1 MAKING
7 STSSANWTFKLEVDE
22 VSTSVE
28 NNTSQVRVRGY
39 LGRPSGNGGY
49 GYAGNYNYTV
59 KIDNNSSYTRTEYN
73 KYQSEGAIAGG
84 GWSSQALFDVTF
96 TIPHNSDGTKTINV
110 VGSMWTSEFSPS
122 SASANGDVVLAQ
134 LHKPPEIGTATMVET
149 NQTLIS
155 LGVPDT
161 TIVANLSQKTITLN
175 GTPYDSATLLYRI
188 EHFNTDYVLPSLPDQ
203 YQSSNVFNT
212 DYNNHYVSISN
223 TGKAKIIQRI
233 SDTLGGLSSDWLR
246 VNINNQLQEPNG
258 IPYIKPFF
266 ERTSTNI
273 TRKSGNGVVLT
284 DNKAV
289 LNLVASIY
297 KAYDIIGNNNSISE
311 IGYKIWK
318 ATGETEPANYTPITT
333 AIMNDGHIT
342 VENLEINNIEYTSVY
357 NYKIILTDRYGK
369 SASIDDGI
377 VPTGLSVWT
386 EYTNRVDFINATIK
400 NNPIVDSGSNSN
412 GNYIKYYDGTMI
424 CYKTVTDSVAMTTA
438 WGNLYEGTM
447 QLGDWPEEFISTP
460 NVNVTNVSSTG
471 AMIECFD
478 IAPTATSAGTV
489 YFARP
494 ISYTSNVTVNV
505 LGIGKWK

>member
-49 GYAGNYNYTV
+49 GYAGYYNYTV

-161 TIVANLSQKTITLN
+161 TVVANLSQKRITLN
-175 GTPYDSATLLYRI
+175 ATAYDGATLSYRL
-188 EHFNTDYVLPSLPDQ
+188 EHFNTDYIID

-212 DYNNHYVSISN
+212 DYTNHYVSISN
-223 TGKAKIIQRI
+223 DGKANLVQKVKD
-233 SDTLGGLSSDWLR
+233 SLNGYATDW
-246 VNINNQLQEPNG
+246 VYVSINGTAQKPNG
-258 IPYIKPFF
+258 IPYVKPYF
-266 ERTSTNI
+266 ENTSTHI
-273 TRKSGNGVVLT
+273 KRLSGGGVVLT

-289 LNLVASIY
+289 LNIVASIY
-297 KAYDIIGNNNSISE
+297 KAYDVIGNNNSIKQ
-311 IGYKIWK
+311 IGYKIWNPR
-318 ATGETEPANYTPITT
+318 TESEPSSYTPITNYT
-333 AIMNDGHIT
+333 MNDGNIK
-342 VENLEINNIEYTSVY
+342 VQNLVLENLEYTQVY
-357 NYKIILTDRYGK
+357 YYRIIIVDRY
-369 SASIDDGI
+369 DNQI
-377 VPTGLSVWT
+377 VKTDVLSTGYAVWT
-386 EYTNRVDFINATIK
+386 EYDDCVDFKKITVNHRNLSNLIGTGSYNNVDYNDFTETGIYYMGIN
-400 NNPIVDSGSNSN
+400 NSN
-412 GNYIKYYDGTMI
+412 QPSGYCYMLVMYNGAYDLVQLAISVSNFTI
-424 CYKTVTDSVAMTTA
+424 YVRSRNFTTWSEWKSVTP
-438 WGNLYEGTM
+438 
-447 QLGDWPEEFISTP
+447 Q
-460 NVNVTNVSSTG
+460 
-471 AMIECFD
+471 
-478 IAPTATSAGTV
+478 
-489 YFARP
+489 
-494 ISYTSNVTVNV
+494 
-505 LGIGKWK
+505 